1 MIKALYVALLET
13 KIFLTDKAG
22 LAFSLLLPIAIFAL
36 MYGAFGGQ
44 TIFHGTAYMV
54 NQDVDAQ
61 GQANYYSDLIV
72 EQLDGLDSLD
82 VSILSEAD
90 AQRKLDRSDILMAF
104 YIPEGF
110 SDDID
115 SGLSSQLT
123 IKQRGNGG
131 DEGQIVASI
140 VRGMVENINQQLQV
154 HAKVAGAVGGNYNQD
169 TVNEYLANRTVSVNT
184 SVGESSAPDPVK
196 EFLPGIVTMFIL
208 FGISMNARALYE
220 ERKRGTL
227 ERLVTTRLGVGQMFT
242 GKFLSYVAR
251 GFIQTLILLS
261 LAYAVFGGDLFTT
274 ASFFKALFICLVFSG
289 AAGAFGLIIGSVSR
303 SEGQAIWMAV
313 FFTMSMVMLGGT
325 FFPIPEDTVFFT
337 ISKFSINTYI
347 NDALRAITADNA
359 SLTSLWPELLIMAGV
374 IVVGLAASRY
384 MFRVISK

>member
-261 LAYAVFGGDLFTT
+261 LAYAVFGGDFRQLQPPQPGRT
-274 ASFFKALFICLVFSG
+274 
-289 AAGAFGLIIGSVSR
+289 
-303 SEGQAIWMAV
+303 
-313 FFTMSMVMLGGT
+313 
-325 FFPIPEDTVFFT
+325 
-337 ISKFSINTYI
+337 INTARQSAKHAVSI
-347 NDALRAITADNA
+347 GDIRPRWVKSLGPCDPLAI
-359 SLTSLWPELLIMAGV
+359 
-374 IVVGLAASRY
+374 
-384 MFRVISK
+384 